1 MKVEPGIY
9 PLNGADENSICLTT
23 VDFALTYFLVSGEL
37 ERSGVPVNLII
48 SDAGGLS
55 VLTSWAAG
63 KFSAGTIAKFFE
75 EAKIEEKVKSRKLV
89 IPGKVAVLKGE
100 IEAKLPNWEVIIA
113 PNEAVQLVKFMKD
126 FA

>member
-1 MKVEPGIY
+1 MCIR
-9 PLNGADENSICLTT
+9 D
-23 VDFALTYFLVSGEL
+23 
-37 ERSGVPVNLII
+37 RII